1 MLRLT
6 CVCYVSRGLNR
17 FHCEICRNLCCG
29 CFKLFILRILTNKHY
44 SIFVLKL
51 ISYKTSMPLFYF
63 LFQNGYVFVYTGLI
77 EFVDNK
83 DQLAMVIGH
92 EMAHALMLHAVSEQI
107 RK

>member
-1 MLRLT
+1 
-6 CVCYVSRGLNR
+6 
-17 FHCEICRNLCCG
+17 
-29 CFKLFILRILTNKHY
+29 
-44 SIFVLKL
+44 
-51 ISYKTSMPLFYF
+51 MPLFYF